1 MDTREASAKPGSAG
15 TLSAGT
21 LSAGTLAV
29 FAIAGL
35 PVGGYVTTLAVYLP
49 NYYTRHLGVGL
60 FVVGLAFF
68 LVRVLDIVFD
78 PILGV
83 IMDSARPR
91 FGRFRPW
98 LAASIPVLMVSTWAA
113 YFAPSGVGVVY
124 ITLCLLVLYAGY
136 SMCVLAHAAWGT
148 ALVAEYH
155 GRSRVYGWIQA
166 MGVIGAIGILLAP
179 IFVPRILHMKMEPIP
194 IQGWFL
200 LIVVPITFAITAIF
214 APEPHLVTAAHK
226 RAPMRE
232 YFALLKRPDMVR
244 NLTATLLTTFGPA
257 ITAPLYL
264 FFFEDARGYSPDQAN
279 ILLLIYVVA
288 GLVGP
293 YFWLWIA
300 RSFGKHQTIKIAAV
314 AYAFAQTGLLLLPK
328 AHPGEMSIA
337 MFAVGFVA
345 SAFAFLLR
353 AMVADIC
360 DEVRLETGKDQTAL
374 LNALATSVAKFAS
387 TVSVFVGYAVLTI
400 FGFKAAEGAANT
412 ELAMWGLQA
421 CYLVPPVACVLI
433 GGLCML
439 GYKLDEKRHGEIRE
453 QLTARDGVVSVAAGV
468 ESLGGALE
476 PAIVNPGE

>member
-1 MDTREASAKPGSAG
+1 METRAADAKSASAG
-15 TLSAGT
+15 TSLST
-21 LSAGTLAV
+21 GTLAL

-91 FGRFRPW
+91 WGRFRPW
-98 LAASIPVLMVSTWAA
+98 LAASIPILMVSTWAA
-113 YFAPSGVGVVY
+113 YFAPAGVGVVY
-124 ITLCLLVLYAGY
+124 ITFVLLVLYAGY

-179 IFVPRILHMKMEPIP
+179 IFVPRILHAKMEPIP

-200 LIVVPITFAITAIF
+200 LIAVPITFGITALF
-214 APEPHLVTAAHK
+214 GPEPHQATAAHK

-232 YFALLKRPDMVR
+232 YLALLKRPDMVR
-244 NLTATLLTTFGPA
+244 NLAATLLTTFGPA

-264 FFFEDARGYSPDQAN
+264 FFFEDARGYTPDQAN
-279 ILLLIYVVA
+279 VLLLIYVVA

-293 YFWLWIA
+293 YFWLWVA
-300 RSFGKHQTIKIAAV
+300 RSFGKHQTIKIAAGC
-314 AYAFAQTGLLLLPK
+314 YAVAQTGLLLLPK
-328 AHPGEMSIA
+328 AHAGEMSIA

-360 DEVRLETGKDQTAL
+360 DEVRLETAKDQTAL
-374 LNALATSVAKFAS
+374 INALQTSVAKFAS
-387 TVSVFVGYAVLTI
+387 TVSVFVGYAVLTA

-412 ELAMWGLQA
+412 DLAMWGLQA

-433 GGLCML
+433 GGLCMF
-439 GYKLDEKRHGEIRE
+439 GYRLDEKRHGEIRE
-453 QLTARDGVVSVAAGV
+453 QLHLKEQQGSLAAGL

-476 PAIVNPGE
+476 PAAQLNPGE